1 MIEPEWRVSPLLL
14 GSLASW
20 PEIPRQPHLPS
31 SCDQCPASDFNDSTF
46 LPRSFTH
53 SRLPLPM
60 GTISVGGTSVL
71 IVPKLGQRIMHIRSL
86 IRTSHELYFYH
97 SPCCA
102 VYLRICI
109 WVSVY
114 FHAPLDLPQPKLCIV
129 RPSSAELSCGSSS
142 ELWANVRQPGCR
154 HLQVFDSCGQFLWRF
169 VFDFHQFD
177 ICFNTDQSRK
187 CQNLP
192 SVWFFKTAGFDCK
205 FGQSQTSGLLDRL
218 TALSPSPAFLFAW
231 LPKHTP
237 LSGKSKYFN
246 ASKIVLAHL
255 RFVFENQGYG

>member
-46 LPRSFTH
+46 PPVSFTH

-154 HLQVFDSCGQFLWRF
+154 HLQVLTAVVNFCGVLYLIFINLISAWIQTNRESVKICL
-169 VFDFHQFD
+169 VFDFSKLLHLIVNLD
-177 ICFNTDQSRK
+177 SRR
-187 CQNLP
+187 P
-192 SVWFFKTAGFDCK
+192 V
-205 FGQSQTSGLLDRL
+205 
-218 TALSPSPAFLFAW
+218 
-231 LPKHTP
+231 
-237 LSGKSKYFN
+237 
-246 ASKIVLAHL
+246 ASSIA
-255 RFVFENQGYG
+255 

>member
-1 MIEPEWRVSPLLL
+1 MSPLLL

-60 GTISVGGTSVL
+60 GTFSVGGTSVL
-71 IVPKLGQRIMHIRSL
+71 IVPKLAHRIMHIRSL
-86 IRTSHELYFYH
+86 IRTSLELYYYH

-109 WVSVY
+109 SVSVY

-142 ELWANVRQPGCR
+142 EL
-154 HLQVFDSCGQFLWRF
+154 
-169 VFDFHQFD
+169 
-177 ICFNTDQSRK
+177 
-187 CQNLP
+187 
-192 SVWFFKTAGFDCK
+192 
-205 FGQSQTSGLLDRL
+205 
-218 TALSPSPAFLFAW
+218 
-231 LPKHTP
+231 
-237 LSGKSKYFN
+237 
-246 ASKIVLAHL
+246 
-255 RFVFENQGYG
+255 